1 MQSEATEGFSL
12 EGRRVWVAG
21 HRGMVGS
28 AVVRRL
34 EIEPISEIVIAGSEE
49 LDLTRQKPTEAFVR
63 AARPDVAVI
72 AAARVGGIE
81 ANRTAQ
87 ADFLYDNLMIAA
99 NSLMACHQA
108 GVEKV
113 VVLGSTCIY
122 PREAPQPIR
131 EEYLMTGPL
140 EPTNEGYAVAKIA
153 ALEFGR
159 MLRRQY
165 GDDIVSLMPT
175 NLYGP
180 GDNYDLGS
188 SHVFAALLRK
198 THEAKVRGEHSITLW
213 GTGTP
218 LREFL
223 HVDDLADAVVFVMKH
238 YTGDDHLNVGT
249 GEDLS
254 IVELAR
260 LIGEVIGWSG
270 EYTFDRSKPDGMMR
284 KLLDVTRLRSLGW
297 EAAIDLRAG
306 IEMTYASFLEY
317 MADRT
322 QVG

>member
-49 LDLTRQKPTEAFVR
+49 LDLTRQEPTEAFVR

-198 THEAKVRGEHSITLW
+198 THEAKVRGEHTITLW

-270 EYTFDRSKPDGMMR
+270 EYTLDRSKPDGMMR

-317 MADRT
+317 VADRT
-322 QVG
+322 QVE